1 MQTRTIQKIIEKLNK
16 LYGVEVHRS
25 NPFKTLIGV
34 VLSHRTKDEVSW
46 PASKRLFTLVDTPE
60 KMSKLSEKKIAKT
73 IYPVGFYNQ
82 KARRIRKICK
92 MLVEEYNGKVPK
104 TREELMKLPG
114 VGGKSADIVL
124 LFSFGEYVIP
134 VDTHVA
140 VISRRW
146 HLTKNK
152 DPEKIREDLHKIFKG
167 KERVVINNLLVEF
180 GKEFCT
186 ARYPKCKICPVLNL
200 CPYENKN
207 L

>member
-1 MQTRTIQKIIEKLNK
+1 MQIKAIQKIIKKLNK
-16 LYGVEVHRS
+16 LYGVRPHRS
-25 NPFKTLIGV
+25 EPFKTLIGV
-34 VLSHRTKDEVSW
+34 VISHRTKDQVGW
-46 PASKRLFTLVDTPE
+46 PAEKRLFAKADTPE
-60 KMSKLSEKKIAKT
+60 KILKLSEKEIAKT

-82 KARRIRKICK
+82 KTKRIRQICK
-92 MLVEEYNGKVPK
+92 MLLEEYGGKVPR

-114 VGGKSADIVL
+114 VGGKSADIVM

-146 HLTKNK
+146 HLTKQK
-152 DPEKIREDLHKIFKG
+152 EPEKIREDLHKIFKG
-167 KERVVINNLLVEF
+167 KERMIVNNLLVEF
-180 GKEFCT
+180 GKEYCT
-186 ARYPKCKICPVLNL
+186 ARYPKCKICPVLKF

>member
-1 MQTRTIQKIIEKLNK
+1 MQSKTIQKIINRLDK
-16 LYGVEVHRS
+16 LYGIEVHRS
-25 NPFKTLIGV
+25 NPFRTLIGV
-34 VLSHRTKDEVSW
+34 VLSHRTKDDASW
-46 PASKRLFTLVDTPE
+46 PAARRLFKMAGTPE
-60 KMSKLSEKKIAKT
+60 KILELSEKQISKI

-82 KARRIRKICK
+82 KAKRIKQICK
-92 MLVEEYNGKVPK
+92 MVLEEFDGKVPK

-134 VDTHVA
+134 IDTHVA

-146 HLTKNK
+146 HLSKSKN
-152 DPEKIREDLHKIFKG
+152 PEKIREDLHKIFKG
-167 KERVVINNLLVEF
+167 KKRMIVNNLLVEF
-180 GKEFCT
+180 GKEYCT
-186 ARYPKCKICPVLNL
+186 ARYPKCKICPVVEL